1 MNYIFRPENYK
12 DWAKAAINKIEKT
25 IDSCINVEQVEVSK
39 KMVDNFIIITALEDD
54 IKEEDLE
61 SVIRLFWL
69 KIDLKKQSFL
79 KQTQSN

>member
-12 DWAKAAINKIEKT
+12 DWAKSAINKIEKT

-39 KMVDNFIIITALEDD
+39 KMVDNFIIITALEDG
-54 IKEEDLE
+54 ILEEDLE

-69 KIDLKKQSFL
+69 KIDLKKQSFFETNS
-79 KQTQSN
+79 K

>member
-12 DWAKAAINKIEKT
+12 DWAKSAINKIEKT

-69 KIDLKKQSFL
+69 KIDLKKQSFFETNS
-79 KQTQSN
+79 K

>member
-12 DWAKAAINKIEKT
+12 DWAKSAINKIEKT
-25 IDSCINVEQVEVSK
+25 INSCINVEQVEVSK

-54 IKEEDLE
+54 IIEEDLE

-69 KIDLKKQSFL
+69 KIDLKKQSFFETNS
-79 KQTQSN
+79 K

>member
-12 DWAKAAINKIEKT
+12 DWAKSAINKIEKT

-54 IKEEDLE
+54 IIEEDLE

-69 KIDLKKQSFL
+69 KIDLKKQSFFETNS
-79 KQTQSN
+79 K

>member
-12 DWAKAAINKIEKT
+12 DWAKLAINKIEKT
-25 IDSCINVEQVEVSK
+25 IDSCISIEQVEVSK
-39 KMVDNFIIITALEDD
+39 KMVDNFIIITALEND

-69 KIDLKKQSFL
+69 KIDLKKQSFFETNS
-79 KQTQSN
+79 K